1 MKVNKHQVH
10 GDDRGKL
17 IALESGL
24 NIPFEIKRVFYI
36 FGVKPDQPRGNHAHY
51 KTKQYLV
58 AVRGSCN
65 ISLDNGMDKVT
76 VKLAQPEAGIMQD
89 ALVWGSMHDFS
100 DDCVLM
106 VLASEAYSIQDY
118 IFDYQEFRQLV
129 VNY

>member
-1 MKVNKHQVH
+1 MH
-10 GDDRGKL
+10 GDGRGKL

-24 NIPFEIKRVFYI
+24 NIPFEIKRSFTFLALNQI
-36 FGVKPDQPRGNHAHY
+36 SQGNHAHY

-100 DDCVLM
+100 DD
-106 VLASEAYSIQDY
+106 A
-118 IFDYQEFRQLV
+118 F
-129 VNY
+129 